1 MTRLVKYARLVGG
14 CVVAGGQGGV
24 VPEGF
29 VKVPD
34 EVDLVSLA
42 TLMLTAE
49 GWMPRPAMAAPVVSD
64 AGPGV
69 GIVTF
74 FDCPAGTAFEVS
86 DVETGAI
93 LQTITAGG
101 SVVIHL
107 PEPGRYR
114 IDAQPPLP
122 FLPLQ
127 AAVDVAK
134 STAHPTPEMPGVRPG
149 DDNS

>member
-1 MTRLVKYARLVGG
+1 VTGLVKYARLVGG

-29 VKVPD
+29 VEVPD

-42 TLMLTAE
+42 TLMLTGE

-64 AGPGV
+64 AGPGRD
-69 GIVTF
+69 VTF
-74 FDCPAGTAFEVS
+74 IDCPAGTAFEVS
-86 DVETGAI
+86 DAETGAI

-127 AAVDVAK
+127 AAVDVVK

-149 DDNS
+149 DVNS